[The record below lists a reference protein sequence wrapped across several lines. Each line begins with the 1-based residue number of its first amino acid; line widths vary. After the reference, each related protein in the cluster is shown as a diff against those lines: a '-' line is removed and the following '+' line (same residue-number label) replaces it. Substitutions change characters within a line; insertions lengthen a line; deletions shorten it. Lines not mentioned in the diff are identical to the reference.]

1 MRHNSIWNAI
11 WCLISP
17 SWYYSL
23 YLTCYFFFF
32 FSFAWYLHFCHFW
45 WDHLKKIELD
55 WQSFYVVVGFLHVF
69 NRSQVPFFLPRQWS
83 NQYYLILIAVYSF
96 LSSLNSLYILLLKN
110 KLQYFSSPTEAMSII
125 LRQSDRRLQRLHS
138 THKFAKLFCFWFIW
152 CWSLPHR
159 YDHILIIY
167 AALWE

>member
-1 MRHNSIWNAI
+1 MRLFLDDLLERGVS
-11 WCLISP
+11 SP
-17 SWYYSL
+17 SWNL
-23 YLTCYFFFF
+23 YVTCYFFFF
-32 FSFAWYLHFCHFW
+32 FL
-45 WDHLKKIELD
+45 LLD
-55 WQSFYVVVGFLHVF
+55 ICISAISDEIIWKNRVGLAKLLCGGGFPSCFQSLPGT
-69 NRSQVPFFLPRQWS
+69 FFLPRQWS